1 MAITDSDVEEIRCVL
16 EDIAAD
22 PRVQSMNRVKQH
34 RTTTTYTHV
43 VNVVVVAYLLNKHL
57 RLH

>member
-1 MAITDSDVEEIRCVL
+1 MAITDSDAEEIRYVL

-22 PRVQSMNRVKQH
+22 PRVQSMNKVKQH

-43 VNVVVVAYLLNKHL
+43 VNVVVVAYLLNKYL

>member
-1 MAITDSDVEEIRCVL
+1 MAITDSDAEEISYVL
-16 EDIAAD
+16 EVIAAD
-22 PRVQSMNRVKQH
+22 PRVQYMNTVKQH
-34 RTTTTYTHV
+34 RTTTTYDHV